1 MHTPLKHTSAA
12 VLLFATAACA
22 TITQGT
28 KQTLIFKMDPDN
40 TVCSL
45 TRVDDGELGTV
56 SKQNNSIVVS
66 KDKDD
71 IIALCTAPG
80 YDSQTIKVVSHASSA
95 GVASGILD
103 LGITDLATG
112 AMFVYPDEIR
122 VNLNKA
128 GQTSPKA
135 PKYSAPL

>member
-1 MHTPLKHTSAA
+1 MHTPLRSTLIALLLLASAS
-12 VLLFATAACA
+12 CA

-28 KQTLIFKMDPDN
+28 QQTLIFKMDPDS

-45 TRVDDGELGTV
+45 SRVGDGELGTV
-56 SKQNNSIVVS
+56 SKQKNTIVVS

-80 YDSQTIKVVSHASSA
+80 HEAQTIKVVSHATSA
-95 GVASGILD
+95 GLAGSILD

-112 AMFVYPDEIR
+112 AMFVYPDEVR
-122 VNLNKA
+122 VNLSKT
-128 GQTSPKA
+128 GQTTPTA